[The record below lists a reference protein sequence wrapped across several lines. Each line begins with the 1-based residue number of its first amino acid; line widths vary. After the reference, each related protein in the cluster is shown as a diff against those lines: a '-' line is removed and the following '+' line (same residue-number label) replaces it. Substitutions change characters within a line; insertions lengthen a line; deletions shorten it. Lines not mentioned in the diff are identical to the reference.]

1 MSMDAMYVKQQ
12 FYAQIALNNIEMN
25 SVIDPSSKIH
35 ESVSIGPFCVVGPN
49 VEIGPNCILH
59 SHVVI
64 KGPTVIDEGNIFYQ
78 FSTIGDNT
86 PDKKYQGEDTSLEI
100 GKDNIFREGVTVH
113 RGTVQD
119 KFKTVIGDSNLFMA
133 YAHIAHDCEV
143 GSHNVFANTAGLA
156 GHVKVGNHVTLGAVT
171 LVHQF
176 CNLGDYAF
184 TGLNTII
191 TMDVP
196 AFVKVAAN
204 PARPVGLNSVGM
216 QRNNFDND
224 AVNLVKKA
232 YRIIYR
238 KGYSLD
244 EAIKHLYALNS
255 ESNPALE
262 IFIASIEKSER
273 GLLR

>member
-1 MSMDAMYVKQQ
+1 
-12 FYAQIALNNIEMN
+12 MN
-25 SVIDPSSKIH
+25 SVIDPSAKIDK
-35 ESVSIGPFCVVGPN
+35 SVTIGPFCFVGPN
-49 VEIGPNCILH
+49 VEIGPNCVLH

-64 KGPTVIDEGNIFYQ
+64 KGPTQIDEGNTFYQ
-78 FSTIGDNT
+78 FSTIGEDT
-86 PDKKYQGEDTSLEI
+86 PDTKYNGEQTSLEI
-100 GKDNIFREGVTVH
+100 GKENIFREGVTVH
-113 RGTVQD
+113 RGTIQD
-119 KFKTVIGDSNLFMA
+119 KSKTVIGDGNLFMA

-143 GSHNVFANTAGLA
+143 GNNNVFANTAGLA
-156 GHVKVGNHVTLGAVT
+156 GHVKVGNNVILGAVT

-176 CNLGDYAF
+176 CSLGDYSF

-204 PARPVGLNSVGM
+204 PARPIGLNSVGM
-216 QRNNFDND
+216 QRNNFDTD
-224 AVNLVKKA
+224 TVNLIKKA

-244 EAIKHLYALNS
+244 DAIKHLHALNKD
-255 ESNPALE
+255 SNPALST
-262 IFIASIEKSER
+262 FISSIESSER

>member
-1 MSMDAMYVKQQ
+1 
-12 FYAQIALNNIEMN
+12 MN
-25 SVIDPSSKIH
+25 SVIDPLAKIDK
-35 ESVSIGPFCVVGPN
+35 SVTIGPFCFIGPN
-49 VEIGPNCILH
+49 VEIGPNCVLH

-64 KGPTVIDEGNIFYQ
+64 KGPARIDEGNIFYQ
-78 FSTIGDNT
+78 FSTIGEDT
-86 PDKKYQGEDTSLEI
+86 PDKKYNGEQTSLEI
-100 GKDNIFREGVTVH
+100 GKENIFREGVTVH
-113 RGTVQD
+113 RGTIQD
-119 KFKTVIGDSNLFMA
+119 KSKTVIGDGNLFMA

-143 GSHNVFANTAGLA
+143 GNNNVFANTAGLA
-156 GHVKVGNHVTLGAVT
+156 GHVKVGNNVILGAVT

-176 CNLGDYAF
+176 CSLGDYSF

-204 PARPVGLNSVGM
+204 PARPIGLNSVGM
-216 QRNNFDND
+216 QRNNFDTD
-224 AVNLVKKA
+224 TVNLIKKA

-244 EAIKHLYALNS
+244 DAIKHLHALNKD
-255 ESNPALE
+255 SNPALST
-262 IFIASIEKSER
+262 FISSIESSER

>member
-1 MSMDAMYVKQQ
+1 
-12 FYAQIALNNIEMN
+12 MN
-25 SVIDPSSKIH
+25 SVIDPSAKIDK
-35 ESVSIGPFCVVGPN
+35 SVTIGPFCFVGPN
-49 VEIGPNCILH
+49 VEIGPNCVLH

-64 KGPTVIDEGNIFYQ
+64 KGPTQIDEGNTFYQ
-78 FSTIGDNT
+78 FSTIGEDT
-86 PDKKYQGEDTSLEI
+86 PDKKYNGEQTSLEI
-100 GKDNIFREGVTVH
+100 GKENIFREGVTVH
-113 RGTVQD
+113 RGTIQD
-119 KFKTVIGDSNLFMA
+119 KSKTVIGDGNLFMA

-143 GSHNVFANTAGLA
+143 GNNNVFANTAGLA
-156 GHVKVGNHVTLGAVT
+156 GHVKVGNNVILGAVT

-176 CNLGDYAF
+176 CSLGDYSF

-204 PARPVGLNSVGM
+204 PARPIGLNSVGM
-216 QRNNFDND
+216 QRNNFDTD
-224 AVNLVKKA
+224 TVNLIKKA

-244 EAIKHLYALNS
+244 DAIKHLHALNKD
-255 ESNPALE
+255 SNPDLST
-262 IFIASIEKSER
+262 FISSIESSER

>member
-1 MSMDAMYVKQQ
+1 M
-12 FYAQIALNNIEMN
+12 NN
-25 SVIDPSSKIH
+25 SVIDPSAKIDQ
-35 ESVSIGPFCVVGPN
+35 STTIGPFCVIGPN

-64 KGPTVIDEGNIFYQ
+64 KGPTRIREGNIFYQ
-78 FSTIGDNT
+78 FSTIGEDT
-86 PDKKYQGEDTSLEI
+86 PDKKYSGEATTLEI
-100 GKDNIFREGVTVH
+100 GKNNIFREGVTVH

-119 KFKTVIGDSNLFMA
+119 KSKTVIGDGNLFMA
-133 YAHIAHDCEV
+133 YSHIAHDCVV
-143 GSHNVFANTAGLA
+143 GNANVFANTAGLA
-156 GHVKVGNHVTLGAVT
+156 GHVTVGNNVVLGAVT

-176 CNLGDYAF
+176 CSLGDYSF
-184 TGLNTII
+184 TGLNTLI

-204 PARPVGLNSVGM
+204 PARPIGLNTVGM

-224 AVNLVKKA
+224 SVNLVKKA

-238 KGYSLD
+238 KGYSLED
-244 EAIKHLYALNS
+244 AVKKLHALNQDN
-255 ESNPALE
+255 NPALAT
-262 IFIASIEKSER
+262 FISSVERSKR

>member
-1 MSMDAMYVKQQ
+1 
-12 FYAQIALNNIEMN
+12 MN
-25 SVIDPSSKIH
+25 SVIDPSAKIDK
-35 ESVSIGPFCVVGPN
+35 SVTIGPFCFVGPN
-49 VEIGPNCILH
+49 VEIGPNCVLH

-64 KGPTVIDEGNIFYQ
+64 KGPTQIDEGNTFYQ
-78 FSTIGDNT
+78 FSTIGEDT
-86 PDKKYQGEDTSLEI
+86 PDKKYNGEQTSLEI
-100 GKDNIFREGVTVH
+100 GKENIFREGVTVH
-113 RGTVQD
+113 RGTIQD
-119 KFKTVIGDSNLFMA
+119 KSKTVIGDGNLFMA

-143 GSHNVFANTAGLA
+143 GNNNVFANTAGLA
-156 GHVKVGNHVTLGAVT
+156 GHVKVGNNVILGAVT

-176 CNLGDYAF
+176 CSLGDYSF

-204 PARPVGLNSVGM
+204 PARPIGLNSVGM
-216 QRNNFDND
+216 QRNNFDTD
-224 AVNLVKKA
+224 TVNLIKKA

-244 EAIKHLYALNS
+244 DAIKHLHALNKN
-255 ESNPALE
+255 SNPALST
-262 IFIASIEKSER
+262 FISSIESSER

>member
-1 MSMDAMYVKQQ
+1 
-12 FYAQIALNNIEMN
+12 MN
-25 SVIDPSSKIH
+25 SVIDPSAKIDK
-35 ESVSIGPFCVVGPN
+35 SVTIGPFCFVGPN
-49 VEIGPNCILH
+49 VEIGPNCVLH

-64 KGPTVIDEGNIFYQ
+64 KGPTQIDEGNTFYQ
-78 FSTIGDNT
+78 FSTIGEDT
-86 PDKKYQGEDTSLEI
+86 PDKKYNGEQTSLEI
-100 GKDNIFREGVTVH
+100 GKENIFREGVTVH
-113 RGTVQD
+113 RGTTQD
-119 KFKTVIGDSNLFMA
+119 KSKTVIGDGNLFMA

-143 GSHNVFANTAGLA
+143 GNNNVFANTAGLA
-156 GHVKVGNHVTLGAVT
+156 GHVKVGNNVILGAVT

-176 CNLGDYAF
+176 CSLGDYSF

-204 PARPVGLNSVGM
+204 PARPIGLNSVGM
-216 QRNNFDND
+216 QRNNFDTD
-224 AVNLVKKA
+224 TVNLIKKA

-244 EAIKHLYALNS
+244 DAIKHLHALNKN
-255 ESNPALE
+255 SNPALST
-262 IFIASIEKSER
+262 FISSIESSER